1 MMSKATQFREL
12 NDEQLGF
19 DLKQAQ
25 KELFELQ
32 FQSAS
37 EKLDTPSRKMLL
49 RRQIARIKT
58 IQRERQGA
66 DADAS

>member
-1 MMSKATQFREL
+1 MTKATDLREL

-25 KELFELQ
+25 KELFALQ

-37 EKLDTPSRKMLL
+37 EKLDTPSRKRLL

-66 DADAS
+66 ETSAS